1 MRMSL
6 SAAHS
11 AKLTGC
17 RFFRGLGLIIGLT
30 GGIASGKSTVAKA
43 LQNCGALVID
53 ADKLGHRAYIKGSE
67 AFHQVVAQFG
77 EDVVGPDGEVDR
89 RALGAKVFG
98 EGGSL
103 KQLTDIVWPAIQDMA
118 AKEINE
124 SLTANPDTVVILEAA
139 VLIEAGWQSLVD
151 EIWVT
156 TVDPEVAIER
166 ASARDGVDA
175 ASVQARIDAQISNAE
190 RSAEARVVIDNSKD
204 EAHLLK
210 QLAERWHDLQ
220 ERCS

>member
-11 AKLTGC
+11 AKLAGC
-17 RFFRGLGLIIGLT
+17 RVFRGLGLIIGLT

-43 LQNCGALVID
+43 LQNYGALVID

-118 AKEINE
+118 AKEIKQ

-175 ASVQARIDAQISNAE
+175 ASVQERIDAQISNAE